1 MSRLPS
7 EDVLAFFILV
17 GILLMAARLSGE
29 LFRKI
34 GLPQV
39 MGELAAGILLGPSF
53 LKNIAPEWY
62 HNLFESS
69 TNAGIAFDG
78 LARIGILLLLFVAGM
93 EINLKSIKEKM
104 NAAATISISGI
115 AFPFVFGFAGA
126 WYFFPDMFPNSI
138 KDIFATS
145 LFMGTA
151 LSITALSVLAKI
163 LIDVDLLKSKFG
175 NLMLTAAMIDDFIGW
190 MLFSLVVSVA
200 HLSHEGDFS
209 PWQVMFMVIGFAAF
223 MLTIGRKFVHYAFI
237 FSNRYLSRNGGT
249 LSVGI
254 VFCLL
259 GAIFTEWLGLHAIF
273 GAFMVGIA
281 VGDSNHFSHR
291 TRDMLHDIVTFI
303 FAPLFFVSIG
313 FRVSFAE
320 HFDLSVIAFILLIS
334 ILGKLIGGYV
344 GARFGKFSHNESLA
358 IGFTMNARGS
368 QEIVLGL
375 IALNAGLINERIFVG
390 LVVMTFITI
399 MMAGP
404 MMKFFLKREEDLQK
418 KKAGIPIDLDE
429 YTGAD
434 YVPDSNPLND

>member
-1 MSRLPS
+1 MS
-7 EDVLAFFILV
+7 
-17 GILLMAARLSGE
+17 ARLLGE

-34 GLPQV
+34 KLPQV
-39 MGELAAGILLGPSF
+39 MGELVAGVLLGPSF
-53 LKNIAPEWY
+53 LKKIAPEFY
-62 HNLFESS
+62 HGFFESS
-69 TNAGIAFDG
+69 QNAGIAFDG

-93 EINLKSIKEKM
+93 EINLKSIRDKM

-115 AFPFVFGFAGA
+115 AIPFTFGFVGA
-126 WYFFPDMFPNSI
+126 WYFFPDLFPEGI
-138 KDIFATS
+138 KDHFATS

-163 LIDVDLLKSKFG
+163 LIDLDLIKSKFG
-175 NLMLTAAMIDDFIGW
+175 SLMMTAAMIDDFIGW

-200 HLSHEGDFS
+200 NLHREGSFS
-209 PWQVMFMVIGFAAF
+209 VWQVMLMVVGFAAV

-259 GAIFTEWLGLHAIF
+259 GAIFTEWLGIHAIF
-273 GAFMVGIA
+273 GAFMVGVA

-291 TRDMLHDIVTFI
+291 TREMLHDIVTFI

-313 FRVSFAE
+313 FRVSFTE
-320 HFDLSVIAFILLIS
+320 QFDIKVIGLILAIA

-344 GARFGKFSHNESLA
+344 GARLGRFSRNESMA

-375 IALNAGLINERIFVG
+375 IALNAGLITEKIFVG
-390 LVVMTFITI
+390 LVVMTFVTI

-404 MMKFFLKREEDLQK
+404 MMKFFLRREE
-418 KKAGIPIDLDE
+418 AGQNKRKGSPAHAGE
-429 YTGAD
+429 YTDAGFQPK
-434 YVPDSNPLND
+434 VKRLGK